1 MRGRSFA
8 AVPAHCLFSFQLRFI
23 LISLRDIMSPTL
35 GIIMRKTAIRKPSL
49 IISIVAYWLED
60 GEEQTFTK
68 LCSMHQ
74 GHPAHMNIYEDVFFN
89 FIKSELKDCHT
100 KTAIFANER
109 FPELGFGV
117 LAYEVVGER
126 TA

>member
-1 MRGRSFA
+1 M
-8 AVPAHCLFSFQLRFI
+8 
-23 LISLRDIMSPTL
+23 SLTL
-35 GIIMRKTAIRKPSL
+35 GIIMRKAIRKPSL

-89 FIKSELKDCHT
+89 FLKSDLKDCHT
-100 KTAIFANER
+100 KTAV
-109 FPELGFGV
+109 FPDQGFGV
-117 LAYEVVGER
+117 LAYTVVGER

>member
-1 MRGRSFA
+1 VYLDA
-8 AVPAHCLFSFQLRFI
+8 WVQLCRCSRALSNFV
-23 LISLRDIMSPTL
+23 SLRDIMSPTL

-49 IISIVAYWLED
+49 IISIVAYWLKD
-60 GEEQTFTK
+60 GEHTTFTK

-89 FIKSELKDCHT
+89 FLKSDLKDCRT
-100 KTAIFANER
+100 KTAIFPNE
-109 FPELGFGV
+109 FYPERGFGV
-117 LAYEVVGER
+117 LAYTVVGER

>member
-1 MRGRSFA
+1 VYLDAWAQLCRCSLALSIF
-8 AVPAHCLFSFQLRFI
+8 VSFSFQ
-23 LISLRDIMSPTL
+23 LRDIMSPTL

-49 IISIVAYWLED
+49 IISIVAYWLKD
-60 GEEQTFTK
+60 GEHTTFTK

-89 FIKSELKDCHT
+89 FMKSDLKDCHT
-100 KTAIFANER
+100 KTTIF
-109 FPELGFGV
+109 PDQGFGV